1 MEKLLNR
8 LGWSQ
13 AYFAK
18 LCGVTPKTVG
28 EWLKSEPELPMR
40 YLRLCARL
48 LNV

>member
-1 MEKLLNR
+1 MSELLDR

-13 AYFAK
+13 AYFSRHA
-18 LCGVTPKTVG
+18 GVSQRTVG
-28 EWLKSEPELPMR
+28 VWLKTEPELPMR